1 MKQDL
6 YNIIHRD
13 VLPLVQKPSRY
24 LGTEHNAIH
33 KNPDVITVRLALAFP
48 DLYDIGL
55 GNLGLHIL
63 YAILNKLDYCWSER
77 VYAPDIDLEDIL
89 RERSLP
95 LFTLESKTPIKELD
109 GIGFTLQSELTY
121 TNILNMLEL
130 SNIPLRTADRS
141 EDDPLTFCGGPAVFN
156 PEPLVYFMDFFV
168 FGDGE
173 DIVIEIAQAL
183 KENKTR
189 SERLYA
195 LSQIEGI
202 YVPALYP
209 TEIVENGE
217 IHPLRTHPK
226 IRKRIAKD
234 LNAATFPVEY
244 IVPYTQQVHDRISLE
259 VLRGCTQGCR
269 FCQAGMTTR
278 PVRERSID
286 NIETLMD
293 RTLKSTG
300 YEEVSLVSLS
310 TCDHSQVRNMV
321 QRVVEKATPERVSVS
336 LPSLRLDSFSVELA
350 DMVAGIR
357 RSGLTFAPE
366 AASPRLRA
374 VINKW
379 IPDEELL
386 AMSAQAYRLGWGHVK
401 LYFMIGLPTERDDD
415 VEAIAD
421 LTLRT
426 VEQGI
431 KLNPK
436 AKVNT
441 GVSTFVPKPFTPFQW
456 APQIDPEETYRRQR
470 ILSERFYK
478 NSAIKFGRHAPDET
492 FLEGLVSRADRR
504 AGDLLERAFQLG
516 CRFDAWD
523 EHRNMNKWRQALEDV
538 EFDVSHQFRERD
550 LDEPLPWDHVDI
562 LIPKKWFQEDW
573 QRAVEL
579 KHAED
584 CRHSKCHRCGVI
596 DQERDLCAHMLRRS
610 IEGRKIE
617 KDFIRTP
624 NPYIRPSEK
633 VGEPPVWVDDEE
645 IVQRIVFRVSMTG
658 AAAFL
663 GHLESMNA
671 WIRAFRRA
679 GFPIAYSKG
688 FHPHPKIAFDS
699 ARPLGEQSI
708 ASYVDIQLTKTLD
721 INTVVERLRAVCAD
735 GFQVLSVMEIPLRS
749 PSLMGQIAAMEYV
762 IYVRTE
768 KNLLEANIQE
778 LLEKED
784 APIQRKMKKKHK
796 KRRRKYKPYRT
807 INAKEHIEDLSLD
820 VPEEF
825 APEDGWNAFYA
836 KLNRVGERGLRTAE
850 LLSLLGI
857 QKTDA
862 LVLRL
867 RTRFRNNVIDK
878 IQEFQ
883 PTEQHS

>member
-1 MKQDL
+1 MTRAL
-6 YNIIHRD
+6 YDIIHHD

-33 KNPDVITVRLALAFP
+33 KNTEEVSVRLALAFP

-77 VYAPDIDLEDIL
+77 VYAPDVDLEEIL

-130 SNIPLRTADRS
+130 SNIPLRTAERG

-189 SERLYA
+189 ADRLHA
-195 LSQIEGI
+195 LSRIEGI

-209 TEIVENGE
+209 TEVVENGE
-217 IHPLRTHPK
+217 IHPLRTEPK

-286 NIETLMD
+286 NIENLMD
-293 RTLKSTG
+293 RTLKATG

-310 TCDHSQVRNMV
+310 TCDHSQVRSMV
-321 QRVVEKATPERVSVS
+321 QRVVEKATPERVSIS

-366 AASPRLRA
+366 AASPRLRS

-426 VEQGI
+426 VEEGK

-478 NSAIKFGRHAPDET
+478 NPAIKFGRHAPDET

-523 EHRNMNKWRQALEDV
+523 EHRNMGKWRQAIEDV
-538 EFDVSHQFRERD
+538 EFDVEHQFRERD
-550 LDEPLPWDHVDI
+550 LNEPLPWDHIDI
-562 LIPKKWFQEDW
+562 LIPKKWFQDDW

-596 DQERDLCAHMLRRS
+596 DQERELCAHMLRRS
-610 IEGRKIE
+610 IDGRKME
-617 KDFIRTP
+617 KNFVRTP

-633 VGEPPVWVDDEE
+633 VGEPPVWIDDSE
-645 IVQRIVFRVSMTG
+645 IVQRLVFRVSMTG
-658 AAAFL
+658 TAAFL

-708 ASYVDIQLTKTLD
+708 ASYVDIQLTKP
-721 INTVVERLRAVCAD
+721 IESSIAVEQLKAVCAD
-735 GFQVLSVMEIPLRS
+735 GFQVLSAMEIPLRS
-749 PSLMGQIAAMEYV
+749 PSLMGQIEAMEYV
-762 IYVRTE
+762 IYVRKE
-768 KNLLEANIQE
+768 LDELASSIQSLLK
-778 LLEKED
+778 LDD
-784 APIQRKMKKKHK
+784 APVQRKVKKKFK
-796 KRRRKYKPYRT
+796 KHRRKRSPFRT
-807 INAKEHIEDLSLD
+807 INAKDHIEDLSLEI
-820 VPEEF
+820 PEGY
-825 APEDGWNAFYA
+825 ASQDGWNAFHA
-836 KLNRVGERGLRTAE
+836 KLNRVGERGLRTSE

-857 QKTDA
+857 KKTDA

-867 RTRFRNNVIDK
+867 RTRFRNDVIDK
-878 IQEFQ
+878 IQAPQ
-883 PTEQHS
+883 TTQQHP